1 MSGGTGCP
9 GSIGPEVGAAEVGGG
24 WRGLFGKRGGE
35 MSAAGGQAGALA
47 SSGPAMAR
55 GPQGL
60 HLRQG
65 IRGSTAR
72 LRAPAHSPQQHPSCA
87 CQQDRSRL
95 LLSLSLGPQLPLH
108 PSWEIM
114 LHWLQLYHTALGTAE
129 GERASPASFLLFQRS
144 KPPEGQAT
152 DADAV
157 RRENVLVSHRS
168 YNSSMS
174 ISDMRFAF

>member
-1 MSGGTGCP
+1 MR
-9 GSIGPEVGAAEVGGG
+9 VGGHG
-24 WRGLFGKRGGE
+24 LPRLHRPRGGGSRGGRWVAWPLGKQGGE
-35 MSAAGGQAGALA
+35 MGAAGGQTGALA

-95 LLSLSLGPQLPLH
+95 LLSPSLGPQLPLP

-114 LHWLQLYHTALGTAE
+114 LHWLQLYHTASGTAE
-129 GERASPASFLLFQRS
+129 GERASPASFLLFQRTLCQS
-144 KPPEGQAT
+144 
-152 DADAV
+152 
-157 RRENVLVSHRS
+157 VLRARPLMPMQSGGKTC
-168 YNSSMS
+168 
-174 ISDMRFAF
+174 